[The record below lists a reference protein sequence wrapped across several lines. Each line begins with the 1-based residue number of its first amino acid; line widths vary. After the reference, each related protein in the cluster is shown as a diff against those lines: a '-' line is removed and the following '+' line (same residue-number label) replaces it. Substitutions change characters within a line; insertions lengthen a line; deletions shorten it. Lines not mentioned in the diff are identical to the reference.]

1 MLYNITW
8 RREIITSSGVCRL
21 EQQEKFLIGIWT
33 GNSGTSGILIELDP
47 SLKTTL
53 IRQHGIVYQFHTF
66 FEVKLLTASVFHS
79 RKSWFLRFQNQYSS
93 PKTRLLP
100 QLFHRRY
107 LKMDATKGFGSNLTG
122 ILSSSSIQVILVLG
136 ILLLGFYVFSQ
147 QFSHTR
153 NINELSYLPET
164 IPYVSNTI
172 LFIMDMATFL
182 DKVRWA
188 PNFSLIFHHKDLKLN
203 I

>member
-1 MLYNITW
+1 
-8 RREIITSSGVCRL
+8 
-21 EQQEKFLIGIWT
+21 
-33 GNSGTSGILIELDP
+33 
-47 SLKTTL
+47 
-53 IRQHGIVYQFHTF
+53 
-66 FEVKLLTASVFHS
+66 
-79 RKSWFLRFQNQYSS
+79 
-93 PKTRLLP
+93 
-100 QLFHRRY
+100 
-107 LKMDATKGFGSNLTG
+107 MDATKGFGSNLTG

-182 DKVRWA
+182 DKVR
-188 PNFSLIFHHKDLKLN
+188 
-203 I
+203 